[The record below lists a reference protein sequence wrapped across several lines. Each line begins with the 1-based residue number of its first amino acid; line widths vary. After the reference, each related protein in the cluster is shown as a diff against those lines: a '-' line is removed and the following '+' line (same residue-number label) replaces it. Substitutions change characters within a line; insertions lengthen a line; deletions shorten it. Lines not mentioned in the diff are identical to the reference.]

1 MKYLTGLLLFF
12 TLLTPVYAAIE
23 VHEFKDAATEADYKN
38 LIEELR
44 CLVCQNQNLA
54 GSDADLAKDLR
65 QQTYELL
72 QQGKSRAEVVDYM
85 VTRYGDFVLYRPP
98 VKSSTMLLWA
108 GPFALL
114 FIVLIVVML
123 KIKKTRTV
131 EAPVQKNLDQ
141 AKNLLSD
148 DAAEKNNDDQENKGA
163 TK

>member
-1 MKYLTGLLLFF
+1 MKYLITVLLFF
-12 TLLTPVYAAIE
+12 TLSAPVYAAIE
-23 VHEFKDAATEADYKN
+23 VHEFNDAATEEDYKN

-44 CLVCQNQNLA
+44 CLVCQNQNLS

-72 QQGKSRAEVVDYM
+72 QQGKSREEVVDYM

-98 VKSSTMLLWA
+98 VKSSTILLWA

-123 KIKKTRTV
+123 KVKKTRTV
-131 EAPVQKNLDQ
+131 EAPEQKNLDQ
-141 AKNLLSD
+141 AKNLLAD
-148 DAAEKNNDDQENKGA
+148 DQHNSGAEK
-163 TK
+163 

>member
-1 MKYLTGLLLFF
+1 MKYLIGLLLFF
-12 TLLTPVYAAIE
+12 TLLTSPVYSAIE
-23 VHEFKDAATEADYKN
+23 VHKFNDAATEAVYKE

-65 QQTYELL
+65 QKTYELL
-72 QQGKSRAEVVDYM
+72 QQGKSRDDVVEYM
-85 VTRYGDFVLYRPP
+85 VNRYGDFVLYRPP
-98 VKSSTMLLWA
+98 VKSSTLLLWA

-123 KIKKTRTV
+123 RIKKTRSV
-131 EAPVQKNLDQ
+131 EAPEQKNLDQ
-141 AKNLLSD
+141 AKNLLADD
-148 DAAEKNNDDQENKGA
+148 DAKNDGA

>member
-1 MKYLTGLLLFF
+1 MKYLITLLLFF
-12 TLLTPVYAAIE
+12 TLSATVHAAIE
-23 VHEFKDAATEADYKN
+23 VHEFNDASTEADYKD

-72 QQGKSRAEVVDYM
+72 QQGKSRAEVVEYM
-85 VTRYGDFVLYRPP
+85 VSRYGDFVLYRPP

-114 FIVLIVVML
+114 FIVLIVVLL
-123 KIKKTRTV
+123 KVKKTRTV
-131 EAPVQKNLDQ
+131 EAPDQKNLDQ
-141 AKNLLSD
+141 AKSLLSD
-148 DAAEKNNDDQENKGA
+148 TKQKNEGAAK
-163 TK
+163 

>member
-1 MKYLTGLLLFF
+1 MKYLISLLLFF
-12 TLLTPVYAAIE
+12 TLSAPVYAAIE
-23 VHEFKDAATEADYKN
+23 VHEFNDAATEADYKD

-54 GSDADLAKDLR
+54 GSAAALAKDLR

-98 VKSSTMLLWA
+98 VKSSTLLLWA

-114 FIVLIVVML
+114 FIVLIIVML
-123 KIKKTRTV
+123 KVKKTRTV
-131 EAPVQKNLDQ
+131 EAPEQKNLDQ
-141 AKNLLSD
+141 AKSLLSD
-148 DAAEKNNDDQENKGA
+148 DQDNSGAAK
-163 TK
+163 